1 MIKGLKGKTVLLF
14 TSLIVIALSIFSVV
28 MLSSI
33 KPVIEERA
41 VKELITIT
49 NSSAKLIS
57 TYKREILENHLIEMA
72 ESSKKYAMYQFERF
86 QNGLI
91 SERTA
96 YTNFKNYLLDPEI
109 GRVGESGYQA
119 AIDNSGVLE
128 IHPLSQGVDASEHPF
143 MQRALKQK
151 EGYIEYEWANLGEDK
166 VRKKSGGMAYFEP
179 WDLIIWASSYN
190 SEFNSII
197 DLESILSTIK
207 QQKIGQNG
215 FSWIMDMEGNII
227 YHPHGLEIVEDT
239 IILDSIRNSD
249 EITYN
254 NVDKKADI
262 TVFKKIPEFNW
273 ILVSQKP
280 YKENT
285 ALLNGVIRM
294 IFLLVPVLVLL
305 FFLLISLI
313 YTNIL
318 EPIKSFSDIGSSVNS
333 GDLTQRVY
341 TYGEDEISNI
351 SKPFNMVL
359 DNFSELI
366 YSSKS
371 SMGVLKDTVDEL
383 NSTNNRI
390 FSNANSQAASIREVV
405 STMEESE
412 KLSKTIETKIHE
424 VTIVSNNS
432 KQNVLDG
439 FNFIKRILDNI
450 EEIRNQNNHTIREI
464 ELLGQKIESIS
475 NIVNII
481 NDIADQ
487 TKIIAFNA
495 ELEAANAGSAGSK
508 FRIVATEIRRLAD
521 TTVNSTNEIKDKI
534 YNIQNSSD
542 KLLISSEE
550 GTNRIDRGWELSSQ
564 LNDFFKNIMDSTDIS
579 VSSAE
584 QIEKSIKYQ
593 VDAFEQIL
601 ITLKDISTGTD
612 SFVEFT
618 NDSVT
623 SSKRLKDMAGDLN
636 NLIDR
641 YKLSGV
647 NNG

>member
-1 MIKGLKGKTVLLF
+1 MFKGLKGKTVLLF
-14 TSLIVIALSIFSVV
+14 TSLIIIALSIFSVV
-28 MLSSI
+28 MLSNI
-33 KPVIEERA
+33 KPEIEDRA
-41 VKELITIT
+41 VNELITIT

-57 TYKREILENHLIEMA
+57 TYKKELLQNHLIEMA
-72 ESSKKYAMYQFERF
+72 ENSKKFAQYQYDLFIKGQLGERA
-86 QNGLI
+86 
-91 SERTA
+91 A
-96 YTNFKNYLLDPEI
+96 YNNFRNYLLDPHI

-119 AIDNSGVLE
+119 AIDSRGVLE
-128 IHPLSQGVDASEHPF
+128 IHPLSQGVDASEEVF
-143 MQRALKQK
+143 MQKALTQK
-151 EGYIEYEWANLGEDK
+151 EGFIEYEWANVGESQS
-166 VRKKSGGMAYFEP
+166 RKKSGGMAYFEP

-190 SEFNSII
+190 SEFDSII
-197 DLESILSTIK
+197 DLDSIISTIEE
-207 QQKIGQNG
+207 QKIGHSG
-215 FSWIMDMEGNII
+215 FSWIMDNNGEMI
-227 YHPHGLEIVEDT
+227 YHPDDLDRFTDT
-239 IILDSIRNSD
+239 ALLRSILDSHEECYIVTDN
-249 EITYN
+249 
-254 NVDKKADI
+254 KADI
-262 TVFKKIPEFNW
+262 IVYKKIPEFNW

-280 YKENT
+280 YKENI
-285 ALLNGVIRM
+285 AVVNRVIKM
-294 IFLLVPVLVLL
+294 ILLLVPILILL

-318 EPIKSFSDIGSSVNS
+318 EPINSFSDIGQSVDS

-341 TYGEDEISNI
+341 TYGEDEISTI
-351 SKPFNMVL
+351 SKPFNKVL
-359 DNFSELI
+359 DKFSELI
-366 YSSKS
+366 YSAKS
-371 SMGVLKDTVDEL
+371 SMRVLKDTVTDL

-390 FSNANSQAASIREVV
+390 FNNANNQAASIREVV

-439 FNFIKRILDNI
+439 FKFIRRILENI
-450 EEIRNQNNHTIREI
+450 EEIKEQNNHTIREI
-464 ELLGQKIESIS
+464 ELLGHKIESIS

-550 GTNRIDRGWELSSQ
+550 GTNRIDQGRVLSSQ
-564 LNDFFKNIMDSTDIS
+564 LNDFFKNILDSTDIS
-579 VSSAE
+579 VSSSE

-618 NDSVT
+618 NNSVT
-623 SSKRLKDMAGDLN
+623 SSERLKEMAEDLN
-636 NLIDR
+636 RLIDR
-641 YKLSGV
+641 YNISGV
-647 NNG
+647 HNG